1 MKLSAR
7 GAVAVVLGL
16 GALALLADQAVAH
29 PELRLP
35 DFVPFAT
42 RARRLL
48 EGEDWLSPRY
58 PVGYPLALALSKL
71 ATGTVWVGGRSLA
84 VLSGGLAV
92 LVAARWLGPVAGL
105 WLLASPALLE
115 FGATAGTDM
124 PAVALALAALA
135 VARPGREQ
143 AGAAFVAGLL
153 AGAAAMCRYPA
164 ALVVPV
170 VLLALLPRAPE
181 RGKALALAL
190 VGVALA
196 TLPHWGAALAGAGPL
211 LPDPTEN
218 AAIGAGAVPQGALAR
233 LGGGVRRAAGLAL
246 STWPAR
252 IGAVG
257 LLAGLLRRDGRAVA
271 LLSLGG
277 LHLGLLGFF
286 FANDRLVLPATVVAT
301 LGVAFL
307 MPRRARGFRVL
318 APVAGMLS
326 GAILLWRAVPAARQ
340 VGPAELARAEIVDA
354 ARPLPG
360 RFASSSPWFYLPRA
374 DGWIEAPVLLK
385 AAVPAGASPGGMQ
398 PDALLGWA
406 RGSGIR
412 YVVLDVGRVQRTY
425 PALKP
430 MLSAPPA
437 GTALV
442 ARSQG
447 WRLFDLDPSAP

>member
-7 GAVAVVLGL
+7 GAVAAVLGL
-16 GALALLADQAVAH
+16 VALGLLADQSMAH

-35 DFVPFAT
+35 DFVPFAV

-48 EGEDWLSPRY
+48 EGQDWLSPRY

-71 ATGTVWVGGRSLA
+71 VTGTVWVGGRSLA
-84 VLSGGLAV
+84 VMSGALAV
-92 LVAARWLGPVAGL
+92 LVTARWLGPVAGL
-105 WLLASPALLE
+105 WLLASAALLE
-115 FGATAGTDM
+115 FGAMAGTDM

-135 VARPGREQ
+135 VALPGRERP
-143 AGAAFVAGLL
+143 GAAFIAGLL

-170 VLLALLPRAPE
+170 VLVAVLPRAPE
-181 RGKALALAL
+181 RGRALVLAL

-196 TLPHWGAALAGAGPL
+196 TLPHWGAALVGAGPL

-218 AAIGAGAVPQGALAR
+218 AAIGAGAVPQGALS
-233 LGGGVRRAAGLAL
+233 LFGGGFRRAASLAL

-257 LLAGLLRRDGRAVA
+257 LLAGLLRRDGRALA
-271 LLSLGG
+271 LLSLAV
-277 LHLGLLGFF
+277 LHLVLLGFF
-286 FANDRLVLPATVVAT
+286 FANDRLVLPVTVAAT

-307 MPRRARGFRVL
+307 VPRRARGVGVIL
-318 APVAGMLS
+318 PVAGILS
-326 GAILLWRAVPAARQ
+326 GAILLWRALPAARQ
-340 VGPAELARAEIVDA
+340 VSPAALARAEIVDA
-354 ARPLPG
+354 ARPLQG
-360 RFASSSPWFYLPRA
+360 RFASSSPWFHRPRA
-374 DGWIEAPVLLK
+374 DGWIDAPVLLK
-385 AAVPAGASPGGMQ
+385 AAVPAGASPGGMR

-406 RGSGIR
+406 RSSGIR

-430 MLSAPPA
+430 LLSAPPA
-437 GTALV
+437 GTSLV

-447 WRLFDLDPSAP
+447 WRILDLDPSAP